1 MNYTNGNQEPIYYSQ
16 QIYKVT
22 NSVDNHVYIG
32 ISRNMTISEVRLKH
46 IDMTTHDWDRCA
58 ISELIKTYGVDKF
71 NFEFI
76 ESFYDT
82 LQEHREIE
90 FEYQMRFSTLN
101 HPSKNARLTLLR
113 IQRELRLA
121 DPVWQQQQKDKKSSI
136 QKRTC

>member
-1 MNYTNGNQEPIYYSQ
+1 MNYANGNQEPIYYSQ

-32 ISRNMTISEVRLKH
+32 ISRNMIISEVRLKH

-101 HPSKNARLTLLR
+101 HPSQIPRLTLLR

-121 DPVWQQQQKDKKSSI
+121 DPVWQQQQKDKKAAYR
-136 QKRTC
+136 K

>member
-1 MNYTNGNQEPIYYSQ
+1 
-16 QIYKVT
+16 
-22 NSVDNHVYIG
+22 
-32 ISRNMTISEVRLKH
+32 MTISQVRLKH
-46 IDMTTHDWDRCA
+46 IDMTTEDYDRRA

-101 HPSKNARLTLLR
+101 HPSQIARLTLLR

-121 DPVWQQQQKDKKSSI
+121 DPVWQQQQKDKKAAYR
-136 QKRTC
+136 K

>member
-1 MNYTNGNQEPIYYSQ
+1 
-16 QIYKVT
+16 
-22 NSVDNHVYIG
+22 
-32 ISRNMTISEVRLKH
+32 
-46 IDMTTHDWDRCA
+46 MTTEDYDRRA

-90 FEYQMRFSTLN
+90 FEYQMIFSTLN
-101 HPSKNARLTLLR
+101 HPSKNARPTLLR

-121 DPVWQQQQKDKKSSI
+121 DPVWQQQQKEKEAI
-136 QKRTC
+136 RQKIPRTT